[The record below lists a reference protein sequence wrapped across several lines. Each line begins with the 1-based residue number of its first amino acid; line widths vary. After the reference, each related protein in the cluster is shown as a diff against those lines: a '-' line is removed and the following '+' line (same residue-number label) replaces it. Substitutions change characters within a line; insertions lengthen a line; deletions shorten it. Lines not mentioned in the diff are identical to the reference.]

1 MNIHEYQAKELLQKF
16 DVATTRGRV
25 AATLDEAEQIARE
38 LGDIDIVVKAQ
49 IHAGGRG
56 KGSFKDG
63 FKGGVHVR
71 KTPDEV
77 RDVAAKML
85 GQILVTHQTGPAGRL
100 VNKLL
105 VAESADIAREIYFAV
120 LLDRATAAPL
130 IVAST
135 EGGVEIEAV
144 AAKSP
149 EKIIREPIDPLAGL
163 QPYQARKL
171 ASQLGFESSQ
181 LKNASKLFEG
191 LYRTFI
197 AYDCSMIEVNPLVV
211 TNKGEVLALD
221 AKFNFDDN
229 ALYRHPEIA
238 AMRDVAEEDP
248 REVEASK
255 HGLNYIGLDGDIAC
269 LVNGAGLAM
278 ATMDIIK
285 FYGGEPANFLDVGG
299 GATEEQVTEA
309 LKILIADKHVKAIL
323 VNIFGGIMKVDII
336 AQGIINAAKSVKL
349 SVPLV
354 VRLEGTNVERGKQM
368 LKESGLALI
377 AADDLADAA
386 QKVVTARNRNSKS
399 QIPNPKFQL
408 NSQIPIPKWT
418 LARNDAIWKTAHFG
432 SRTPFYQ
439 TTTRTLANTEDARQL
454 VRASR
459 SVAANWIEADEALS
473 KKDFLM
479 RQKFAQKKQKRAAV
493 SCAYSTR
500 FQRRMRPVLA
510 TVWQR
515 KLASSRL
522 SSLRSSRNLATYDF
536 SLCAFFALRF
546 CLDLA

>member
-25 AATLDEAEQIARE
+25 ASTLDEAEQIARE
-38 LGDIDIVVKAQ
+38 LGDVDVVVKAQ

-56 KGSFKDG
+56 KGTFKNG

-71 KTPDEV
+71 KTPAEV

-85 GQILVTHQTGPAGRL
+85 GQILVTHQTGPAGRK

-120 LLDRATAAPL
+120 LLDRATAAPV

-149 EKIIREPIDPLAGL
+149 EKIIREPIDPLTGL
-163 QPYQARKL
+163 QPFQTRKL
-171 ASQLGFESSQ
+171 AKQLGFESPQ

-191 LYRTFI
+191 LYRTFV
-197 AYDCSMIEVNPLVV
+197 AYDCSMVEVNPLVM
-211 TNKGEVLALD
+211 TTKGDVLALD

-238 AMRDVAEEDP
+238 AMRDIAEEDP

-255 HGLNYIGLDGDIAC
+255 HGLNYIGLDGNIAC

-309 LKILIADKHVKAIL
+309 FKILIADKKVKAIL
-323 VNIFGGIMKVDII
+323 VNIFGGIMKCDII
-336 AQGIINAAKSVKL
+336 AQGIINAAKTVKL
-349 SVPLV
+349 SMPLI
-354 VRLEGTNVERGKQM
+354 VRLEGTNVEAGKK
-368 LKESGLALI
+368 LIADSGLTVI

-386 QKVVTARNRNSKS
+386 QKAVK
-399 QIPNPKFQL
+399 
-408 NSQIPIPKWT
+408 
-418 LARNDAIWKTAHFG
+418 
-432 SRTPFYQ
+432 
-439 TTTRTLANTEDARQL
+439 
-454 VRASR
+454 
-459 SVAANWIEADEALS
+459 AAAE
-473 KKDFLM
+473 KK
-479 RQKFAQKKQKRAAV
+479 
-493 SCAYSTR
+493 
-500 FQRRMRPVLA
+500 
-510 TVWQR
+510 
-515 KLASSRL
+515 
-522 SSLRSSRNLATYDF
+522 
-536 SLCAFFALRF
+536 
-546 CLDLA
+546 

>member
-25 AATLDEAEQIARE
+25 ASTLDQAEQIARE
-38 LGDIDIVVKAQ
+38 LGDVEIVVKAQ

-56 KGSFKDG
+56 KGTFTNG

-71 KTPDEV
+71 KAPADV

-85 GQILVTHQTGPAGRL
+85 GQILVTHQTGPGGRA
-100 VNKLL
+100 VNKVL

-120 LLDRATAAPL
+120 LLDRATAAPV

-149 EKIIREPIDPLAGL
+149 EKIIREPINPLAGL
-163 QPYQARKL
+163 QAFQTRKL
-171 ASQLGFESSQ
+171 AKQLGFESSQ
-181 LKNASKLFEG
+181 LKNASRLFEG

-197 AYDCSMIEVNPLVV
+197 TYDCSMVEVNPLIL
-211 TNKGEVLALD
+211 TTKGDVLALD

-255 HGLNYIGLDGDIAC
+255 HGLNYIGLDGNIAC

-309 LKILIADKHVKAIL
+309 FKILIADKKVKAIL
-323 VNIFGGIMKVDII
+323 VNIFGGIMKCDII
-336 AQGIINAAKSVKL
+336 AQGIINAAKTLKL

-354 VRLEGTNVERGKQM
+354 VRLEGTNVEAGKKM
-368 LKESGLALI
+368 IADSGLAVI

-386 QKVVTARNRNSKS
+386 QKAVK
-399 QIPNPKFQL
+399 
-408 NSQIPIPKWT
+408 
-418 LARNDAIWKTAHFG
+418 
-432 SRTPFYQ
+432 
-439 TTTRTLANTEDARQL
+439 
-454 VRASR
+454 
-459 SVAANWIEADEALS
+459 AAG
-473 KKDFLM
+473 KK
-479 RQKFAQKKQKRAAV
+479 
-493 SCAYSTR
+493 
-500 FQRRMRPVLA
+500 
-510 TVWQR
+510 
-515 KLASSRL
+515 
-522 SSLRSSRNLATYDF
+522 
-536 SLCAFFALRF
+536 
-546 CLDLA
+546 

>member
-56 KGSFKDG
+56 KGTFKNG

-71 KTPDEV
+71 KTPDAV
-77 RDVAAKML
+77 RDTAAKML
-85 GQILVTHQTGPAGRL
+85 GQILVTHQTGPDGRK
-100 VNKLL
+100 VNKVL

-149 EKIIREPIDPLAGL
+149 EKIIREPINPLVGL
-163 QPYQARKL
+163 QPYQARKV
-171 ASQLGFESSQ
+171 AKQLGFESSQ

-191 LYRTFI
+191 LYRTFL
-197 AYDCSMIEVNPLVV
+197 AYDCSMVEVNPLVV

-238 AMRDVAEEDP
+238 AMRDRAEEDP

-255 HGLNYIGLDGDIAC
+255 HGLNYIGLDGNIAC

-309 LKILIADKHVKAIL
+309 FKILIADKKVKAIL
-323 VNIFGGIMKVDII
+323 VNIFGGIMKCDVI
-336 AQGIINAAKSVKL
+336 AQGIIDAAKTVKL

-354 VRLEGTNVERGKQM
+354 VRLEGTNVERGKEL

-386 QKVVTARNRNSKS
+386 QKVVK
-399 QIPNPKFQL
+399 
-408 NSQIPIPKWT
+408 
-418 LARNDAIWKTAHFG
+418 
-432 SRTPFYQ
+432 
-439 TTTRTLANTEDARQL
+439 
-454 VRASR
+454 
-459 SVAANWIEADEALS
+459 AANG
-473 KKDFLM
+473 K
-479 RQKFAQKKQKRAAV
+479 
-493 SCAYSTR
+493 
-500 FQRRMRPVLA
+500 
-510 TVWQR
+510 
-515 KLASSRL
+515 
-522 SSLRSSRNLATYDF
+522 
-536 SLCAFFALRF
+536 
-546 CLDLA
+546 

>member
-25 AATLDEAEQIARE
+25 ATTLDEAEQIARE
-38 LGDIDIVVKAQ
+38 LGDIEIVVKAQ

-56 KGSFKDG
+56 KGSFKNG

-85 GQILVTHQTGPAGRL
+85 SQILVTHQTGPTGRL
-100 VNKLL
+100 VNKVL

-135 EGGVEIEAV
+135 EGGVEIETV

-197 AYDCSMIEVNPLVV
+197 AYDCSMVEVNPLVV

-309 LKILIADKHVKAIL
+309 FKILIADKHVKAIL

-336 AQGIINAAKSVKL
+336 AQGIINAAKSIKL
-349 SVPLV
+349 SVPLI
-354 VRLEGTNVERGKQM
+354 VRLEGTNVEKGKQL
-368 LKESGLALI
+368 LKESGVALI

-386 QKVVTARNRNSKS
+386 QKA
-399 QIPNPKFQL
+399 
-408 NSQIPIPKWT
+408 
-418 LARNDAIWKTAHFG
+418 
-432 SRTPFYQ
+432 
-439 TTTRTLANTEDARQL
+439 
-454 VRASR
+454 
-459 SVAANWIEADEALS
+459 VAAA
-473 KKDFLM
+473 KGK
-479 RQKFAQKKQKRAAV
+479 
-493 SCAYSTR
+493 
-500 FQRRMRPVLA
+500 
-510 TVWQR
+510 
-515 KLASSRL
+515 
-522 SSLRSSRNLATYDF
+522 
-536 SLCAFFALRF
+536 
-546 CLDLA
+546 